1 MARLIRSL
9 REKNLWRSRKGV
21 CRNGKRD
28 CVSLQSVISWVGEQE
43 TKVEHPQFDMKC
55 SKIINWV
62 LAWHY
67 KWGIPTITFCFM
79 YRLLKI
85 VYKNAFSYIYTQ
97 IHIYIQIY
105 IYAVYKTDEFY
116 ECHLPATSIC
126 ISRYPN
132 FEIQTLL
139 IPSILGE
146 ILNLLFFW
154 DRYCE
159 IMVICVMLIN
169 MSLSPCLSVYSVFF
183 IWRKKKSNNT
193 QLRFVVVI

>member
-67 KWGIPTITFCFM
+67 KWEIPTITFCFM

-97 IHIYIQIY
+97 IHIYIYRY
-105 IYAVYKTDEFY
+105 IYMLYIKQMNFMSAI
-116 ECHLPATSIC
+116 CQLP
-126 ISRYPN
+126 
-132 FEIQTLL
+132 Q
-139 IPSILGE
+139 
-146 ILNLLFFW
+146 
-154 DRYCE
+154 
-159 IMVICVMLIN
+159 
-169 MSLSPCLSVYSVFF
+169 SVYPDIQILRSKHFWSPVFWVRYSTCYSSGTG
-183 IWRKKKSNNT
+183 IVK
-193 QLRFVVVI
+193 